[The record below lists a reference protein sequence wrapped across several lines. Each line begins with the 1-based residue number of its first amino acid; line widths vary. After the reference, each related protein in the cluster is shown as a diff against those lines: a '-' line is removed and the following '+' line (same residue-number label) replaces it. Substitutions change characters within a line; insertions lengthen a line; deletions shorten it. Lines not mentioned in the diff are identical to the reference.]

1 MFKACKSS
9 DIVNVYR
16 LYDTRSLRLPETDPH
31 YSFILQIGTRLTF
44 SLPDFRR
51 HLSSVFFFCFCF
63 FVFLLLFF
71 SNYHLERSL
80 YVMLKFEYQIA

>member
-31 YSFILQIGTRLTF
+31 YSFILQIGTRLTL

-51 HLSSVFFFCFCF
+51 HLSSVFFFF
-63 FVFLLLFF
+63 FLFFF

-80 YVMLKFEYQIA
+80 YAMLKFEYQIA